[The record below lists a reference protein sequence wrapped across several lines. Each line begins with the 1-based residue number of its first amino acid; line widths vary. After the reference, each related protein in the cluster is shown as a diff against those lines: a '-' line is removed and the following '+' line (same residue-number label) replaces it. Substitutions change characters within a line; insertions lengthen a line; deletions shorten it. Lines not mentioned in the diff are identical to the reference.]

1 MYCLRQI
8 CTYKHVVGV
17 LIATGEFGI
26 VYRGNLSTMTTKGE
40 QRLVAV
46 KTLKGTHVCTIYS
59 KLHVSLLILHIAKCI
74 SKL

>member
-40 QRLVAV
+40 QGLVAV
-46 KTLKGTHVCTIYS
+46 KTLKGIHMCVQFTPSNFSTP
-59 KLHVSLLILHIAKCI
+59 LEF
-74 SKL
+74 